1 MSTEES
7 GSPGSEGARPA
18 STAESRP
25 PPAEDGARPIMFDT
39 LAAARRLK
47 EAGFTDPQAEAVADA
62 ILETAIH
69 NLATKAY
76 IREYV
81 DAALARLAR
90 LLTARLCAAAIA
102 VVVAVWLI
110 VRG

>member
-1 MSTEES
+1 MSA
-7 GSPGSEGARPA
+7 GEGRPA
-18 STAESRP
+18 GAAEGRP
-25 PPAEDGARPIMFDT
+25 PPAEDGPRPIMFDT

-47 EAGFTDPQAEAVADA
+47 EAGFTDPQAEALADA

-69 NLATKAY
+69 GLATKAY
-76 IREYV
+76 IRDYV

-90 LLTARLCAAAIA
+90 LMTARLAAAAIA
-102 VVVAVWLI
+102 VILAVWLI

>member
-1 MSTEES
+1 MSGEE
-7 GSPGSEGARPA
+7 GRPA
-18 STAESRP
+18 SRDEGRP
-25 PPAEDGARPIMFDT
+25 PAAEDGPRPILFDT

-47 EAGFTDPQAEAVADA
+47 EAGFSDPQAEALADA
-62 ILETAIH
+62 ILETAVH
-69 NLATKAY
+69 GLATKAY